1 MIFCVSLLIHYVVK
15 ACIDAPG
22 ALLDIICRGIERR
35 KIFTDTAE
43 KNNFVA
49 RLGRVI
55 VVRLFNGY
63 IRFRVP
69 GSAFR
74 VSASRL
80 KESFLK
86 RLVGSSCPVEA
97 RRAKPKVRFKVGSA
111 TVPTS
116 TGGHRGPPYFCLG
129 YLTSVLSTQPSVL
142 ILLLKTIAII
152 ISTKS
157 HNHCFDIG

>member
-1 MIFCVSLLIHYVVK
+1 MCEIKKGVDLLRFFINSLCYKVRK
-15 ACIDAPG
+15 DAPG
-22 ALLDIICRGIERR
+22 ALQNIIYRAIERR

-55 VVRLFNGY
+55 VVRLFNGC

-97 RRAKPKVRFKVGSA
+97 RRAKPKV
-111 TVPTS
+111 
-116 TGGHRGPPYFCLG
+116 
-129 YLTSVLSTQPSVL
+129 
-142 ILLLKTIAII
+142 LLKRCAPTITSEPLNLEPFYIQR
-152 ISTKS
+152 SQ
-157 HNHCFDIG
+157 